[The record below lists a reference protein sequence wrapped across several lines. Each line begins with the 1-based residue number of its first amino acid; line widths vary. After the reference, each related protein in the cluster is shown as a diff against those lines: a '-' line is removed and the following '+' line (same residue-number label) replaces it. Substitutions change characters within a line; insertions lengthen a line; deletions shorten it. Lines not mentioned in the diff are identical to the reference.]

1 LESFKPV
8 LDSDSELDRSNFE
21 HFIMSVLVGHRRL
34 DLLEYVDASVREL
47 DIAYC
52 TRIAQGLNFEDV
64 VEFLATREH

>member
-1 LESFKPV
+1 
-8 LDSDSELDRSNFE
+8 
-21 HFIMSVLVGHRRL
+21 MSVLVGHRRL

>member
-1 LESFKPV
+1 M

-21 HFIMSVLVGHRRL
+21 HLMSVLVGHRRL